1 MRRIPLAMSSSATA
15 SPPPKLIASQL
26 RRMRRIVDA
35 AVELAEQG
43 GFDAVRLRDVAERS
57 DVALGTLYKYFR
69 SKEDILL
76 FAFDEGVTRLEQS
89 LAARPA
95 AGGSPQE
102 RVTAFFRRATRG
114 LLRNTHLGGA
124 LVRAMSGSEKETA
137 QQIAASNRR
146 IARLIV
152 ASLRD
157 EPALMTGELESF
169 EPSADEAELADA
181 LTGVWFAALI
191 GWVIGADPDPAS
203 IPRKMRSAAK
213 LMLEGPRFGA
223 ATSDS
228 PED

>member
-1 MRRIPLAMSSSATA
+1 MRRTPLATVAPASAVP
-15 SPPPKLIASQL
+15 SPKLVASQL

-35 AVELAEQG
+35 AVGLAEQG
-43 GFDAVRLRDVAERS
+43 GFEAVRLRDVAERS

-95 AGGSPQE
+95 AGGSAQE

-114 LLRNTHLGGA
+114 LLRNPDLGSA
-124 LVRAMSGSEKETA
+124 LVRAMSGSERETA

-146 IARLIV
+146 IARMIV

-157 EPALMTGELESF
+157 DPSALSGELESF
-169 EPSADEAELADA
+169 EPSADERELADA

-191 GWVIGADPDPAS
+191 GWVIGIEPDPES
-203 IPRKMRSAAK
+203 IAQKMNVAAR
-213 LMLEGPRFGA
+213 LMLEGRRVA
-223 ATSDS
+223 LAR
-228 PED
+228 

>member
-1 MRRIPLAMSSSATA
+1 MRRTPLATVAPASAA
-15 SPPPKLIASQL
+15 PSPKLVASQL

-43 GFDAVRLRDVAERS
+43 GFEAVRLRDVAERS

-95 AGGSPQE
+95 EGGSAQE

-114 LLRNTHLGGA
+114 LLRNPHLGSA
-124 LVRAMSGSEKETA
+124 LVRAMSGSERETA

-146 IARLIV
+146 IARMIV

-157 EPALMTGELESF
+157 EPSVLSGELESF
-169 EPSADEAELADA
+169 EPTPDERELADA

-191 GWVIGADPDPAS
+191 GWATGADPDPAS
-203 IPRKMRSAAK
+203 IPRKMRGAAR
-213 LMLEGPRFGA
+213 LMLEGPRFDASVSESREG
-223 ATSDS
+223 
-228 PED
+228 

>member
-1 MRRIPLAMSSSATA
+1 MRRTPLATVAHPSAP
-15 SPPPKLIASQL
+15 PPPKLVASQL

-43 GFDAVRLRDVAERS
+43 GFEAVRLRDVAERS

-95 AGGSPQE
+95 AGGSAQE
-102 RVTAFFRRATRG
+102 RVTGFFRRATRG
-114 LLRNTHLGGA
+114 LLRNPDLGSA
-124 LVRAMSGSEKETA
+124 LVRAMSGSERETA

-146 IARLIV
+146 IARMIV

-157 EPALMTGELESF
+157 EPSVLLSELEAF
-169 EPSADEAELADA
+169 VPSANERELADA

-203 IPRKMRSAAK
+203 IPRKMRSAAR
-213 LMLEGPRFGA
+213 LMLEGPA
-223 ATSDS
+223 AAASARDAA
-228 PED
+228 EG

>member
-1 MRRIPLAMSSSATA
+1 
-15 SPPPKLIASQL
+15 
-26 RRMRRIVDA
+26 MRRIVDA

-76 FAFDEGVTRLEQS
+76 FAFDEGVTRLEHS

-95 AGGSPQE
+95 AGGSAQE

-114 LLRNTHLGGA
+114 LLRNPDLGSA
-124 LVRAMSGSEKETA
+124 LIRAMSGSERETA
-137 QQIAASNRR
+137 QQIAASSRR
-146 IARLIV
+146 IARMIV

-157 EPALMTGELESF
+157 EPSLLLGALEAF
-169 EPSADEAELADA
+169 EPSEDEREFADA

-191 GWVIGADPDPAS
+191 GWAIGADPDPAS

-223 ATSDS
+223 RGSGAR
-228 PED
+228 EG

>member
-1 MRRIPLAMSSSATA
+1 MPRTPLATA
-15 SPPPKLIASQL
+15 APPRAAAPPKLIASQL

-89 LAARPA
+89 LAIRPA
-95 AGGSPQE
+95 AGGSAQE
-102 RVTAFFRRATRG
+102 RVTGFFRRATRG
-114 LLRNTHLGGA
+114 LLHNPDLGSA
-124 LVRAMSGSEKETA
+124 LVRAMSGSERETA

-146 IARLIV
+146 IARMIV

-157 EPALMTGELESF
+157 EPSVLLAELASF
-169 EPSADEAELADA
+169 EPSESERELADA

-203 IPRKMRSAAK
+203 IPRKMRSAAR
-213 LMLEGPRFGA
+213 LMLEGPGRASA
-223 ATSDS
+223 A
-228 PED
+228 PVLAEE

>member
-1 MRRIPLAMSSSATA
+1 MRRPPLARTA
-15 SPPPKLIASQL
+15 PTSRGVTPPKLVASQL
-26 RRMRRIVDA
+26 RRMRRIVDT

-95 AGGSPQE
+95 AGRSAQE
-102 RVTAFFRRATRG
+102 RVTGFFRRATKG
-114 LLRNTHLGGA
+114 LLRNPQLGSA
-124 LVRAMSGSEKETA
+124 LIRAMSGSDQHTA

-146 IARLIV
+146 IARMIV
-152 ASLRD
+152 SSLRD
-157 EPALMTGELESF
+157 APELLTVPLESF
-169 EPSADEAELADA
+169 EPSADEFELADA

-191 GWVIGADPDPAS
+191 GWVIGAEPDPGS
-203 IPRKMRSAAK
+203 ISRKMRSAAR
-213 LMLEGPRFGA
+213 LMLEGPRFG
-223 ATSDS
+223 
-228 PED
+228 PEGE